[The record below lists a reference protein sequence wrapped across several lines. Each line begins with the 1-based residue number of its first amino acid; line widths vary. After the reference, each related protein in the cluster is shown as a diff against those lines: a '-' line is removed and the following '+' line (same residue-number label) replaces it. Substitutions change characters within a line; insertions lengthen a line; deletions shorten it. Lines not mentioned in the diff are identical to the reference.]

1 MMLVMIGYIKGW
13 EVEAEIIII
22 EKIHSFKLRE
32 SILSSKLIVL
42 CLKLSPETCL
52 WFSKKYEAIKKILFI
67 DMASFV
73 TSDFQYSIP

>member
-1 MMLVMIGYIKGW
+1 MCA
-13 EVEAEIIII
+13 EVIII

-32 SILSSKLIVL
+32 SIVTSKPIVL

-52 WFSKKYEAIKKILFI
+52 CFSKKYEAIPKKILFI
-67 DMASFV
+67 DMANFV